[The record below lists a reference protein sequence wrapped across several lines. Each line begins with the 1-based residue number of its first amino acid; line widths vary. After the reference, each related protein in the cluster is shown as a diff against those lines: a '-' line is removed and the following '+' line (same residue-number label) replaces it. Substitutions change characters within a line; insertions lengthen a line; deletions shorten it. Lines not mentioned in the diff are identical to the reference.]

1 MKQSRIPLRCSQ
13 LATNVDEGQIKKAR
27 QIAEIDRSHVL
38 ASVYE
43 NVRRDASVARWE
55 ELNALAK
62 KEKTTTAKQEY
73 RTGL

>member
-13 LATNVDEGQIKKAR
+13 LATSVDEGQIKEAR
-27 QIAEIDRSHVL
+27 QIEEIERSHVS

-62 KEKTTTAKQEY
+62 KEKKTAKQEY